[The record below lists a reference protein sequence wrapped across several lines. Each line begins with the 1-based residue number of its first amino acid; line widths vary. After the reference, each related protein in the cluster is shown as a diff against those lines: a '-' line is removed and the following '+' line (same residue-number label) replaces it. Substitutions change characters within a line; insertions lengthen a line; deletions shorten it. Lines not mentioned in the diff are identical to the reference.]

1 MNFLYKKSQFFAK
14 KWVKMSFPD
23 HGVNKKLVDNVENYR
38 NMQFQPKLM
47 TRSRENSQKPIFL
60 YKKSQFF
67 AKKWVKMSFPDHGV
81 NRKVVDNVEKYLN
94 MKFQPTLMTRSRENG
109 QKPIKLLIKKN

>member
-81 NRKVVDNVEKYLN
+81 NRKVVDNVENYLN

-109 QKPIKLLIKKN
+109 QKPIF